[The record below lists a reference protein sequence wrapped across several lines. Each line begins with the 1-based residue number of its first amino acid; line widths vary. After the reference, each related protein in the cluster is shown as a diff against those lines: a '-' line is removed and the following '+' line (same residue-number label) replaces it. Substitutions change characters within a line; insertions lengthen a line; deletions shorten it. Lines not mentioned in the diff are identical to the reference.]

1 MGLTGVFCGMS
12 FAGLGLSWLVGRRM
26 PVLVGAPLSFFA
38 ALLFAASSGFVL
50 LIIERFFVGLGIGA
64 ILQAYV

>member
-1 MGLTGVFCGMS
+1 MGLVGVFCGVS
-12 FAGLGLSWLVGRRM
+12 LAGLGLNWVVGRRL
-26 PVLVGAPLSFFA
+26 PVLVGAPLAFFA